1 MTAAATRRRAR
12 DRRRSGQK
20 EGVVLTP
27 KAIPPTPETVRKLRR
42 DLVLHLFEKGRL
54 CEEQVRA
61 AEEIRRIWQAFSR
74 GLGPTAIDTAAF
86 AGGGR
91 SVQTRQ
97 PVEWLLPAE
106 ETIWR
111 RRYRPWAAEMAATPS
126 SGHIRVMR
134 LRIVVDLVVDNAGLR
149 QVDGWYRMRN
159 GAASSHLESGLR
171 RYAEIAGWLAEPPE
185 NYRI

>member
-1 MTAAATRRRAR
+1 MTAAARKRSGARRRTAPR
-12 DRRRSGQK
+12 DAAVLRQK
-20 EGVVLTP
+20 PV
-27 KAIPPTPETVRKLRR
+27 PPTPETVAKLRR

-54 CEEQVRA
+54 CQEQLRA

-74 GLGPTAIDTAAF
+74 GLGPTAIDLSSF

-91 SVQTRQ
+91 SVQARQ

-106 ETIWR
+106 EAIWR
-111 RRYRPWAAEMAATPS
+111 RRYRPWAAEMAAQPS
-126 SGHIRVMR
+126 GGHIRAMR
-134 LRIVVDLVVDNAGLR
+134 LRIVVDLVVENAGLR

-159 GAASSHLESGLR
+159 GTAFAHLDSGLR
-171 RYAEIAGWLAEPPE
+171 RYAEIAGWLPQASE